1 MQRKIVFIIIFS
13 VFVYSDSVCTNTRIQ
28 THTPL
33 TSSYCHY
40 KMAIFI
46 MVEALRSSGLEI
58 VFHDQLERLADFH
71 LKKMLSLPLFQPAFL
86 LLAYTQTH
94 TCFEGLASSVSVLM
108 TEAAK
113 GAW

>member
-1 MQRKIVFIIIFS
+1 MQRKILFIIIFS
-13 VFVYSDSVCTNTRIQ
+13 VFVYSDSVYTNTRIQ

-71 LKKMLSLPLFQPAFL
+71 LKQMLSLPLFQPAFL
-86 LLAYTQTH
+86 LLAHTQTH

-108 TEAAK
+108 TEAAQ
-113 GAW
+113 GA

>member
-1 MQRKIVFIIIFS
+1 
-13 VFVYSDSVCTNTRIQ
+13 
-28 THTPL
+28 
-33 TSSYCHY
+33 
-40 KMAIFI
+40 MAIFI
-46 MVEALRSSGLEI
+46 MVEALRSSRLEI

-71 LKKMLSLPLFQPAFL
+71 LKKMLSLPLFQPASL